1 MKKINKNIL
10 WSTIFF
16 EQLAKLGV
24 KHVCISP
31 GSRSTPLTLA
41 AVYNKKLT
49 CLKIIDERSSAFFA
63 SGIARTTGKPV
74 VLICTSGTAT
84 VEYYPAIIEAYQ
96 QRIPLIVCTA
106 DRPPELVN
114 RGANQMINQ
123 KNLYANHIRFFADA
137 GLPETSRKKLES
149 IKRIAVQS
157 FEISAL
163 TNKGPVHI
171 NFPFEKPFEP
181 ESYTD
186 NIPLNLELKYESLEK
201 LNENIKSVS
210 KDSETLIKLIAKA
223 ERGLIIV
230 GPDEYNVK
238 FPRLINTVSSK
249 TCFPIFADGA
259 SQLRFGTSSKK
270 NVIANYDALLRSEY
284 FLKDFN
290 PDIILHFGRT
300 ITSKGLEQFLEKSS
314 APKYLINEFGDW
326 FDPTGSAKNALA
338 TKPFL
343 FCQKLLEAE
352 SLIKLTTEKKRWL
365 KFLTTA
371 NSTAEKIKNKIFAA
385 SVFPNEPK
393 TINTLLEILPQ
404 KANVMLSNS
413 LPVRDFDFFASN
425 LNKNITVF
433 HNRGAS
439 GIDGIL
445 STALGIAHCS
455 KTPTVLLTGDLAFYY
470 DLTSLLTAKQY
481 NIPLIIILVNNNG
494 GGIFQFLPIAKYEN
508 VFEQFFT
515 MPHSLSFKNFVKE
528 FGGNYSLIKKQIDFE
543 IQMNKSLSVKNFS
556 VLEIKTDAKTSLQLR
571 KKYWEAV
578 SDFYRNKKAAK

>member
-63 SGIARTTGKPV
+63 SGIARTTGTPV

-84 VEYYPAIIEAYQ
+84 AEYYPAIIEAYQ

-114 RGANQMINQ
+114 KGANQMINQ

-137 GLPETSRKKLES
+137 GLPGTSREKLELIKKL
-149 IKRIAVQS
+149 AVQS

-181 ESYTD
+181 ESFTD
-186 NIPLNLELKYESLEK
+186 SIPLNLVLKYETREELK
-201 LNENIKSVS
+201 GNIKSVS

-223 ERGLIIV
+223 KKGLIIV
-230 GPDEYNVK
+230 GPGEYNAK
-238 FPRLINTVSSK
+238 FPSLINAVSSK
-249 TCFPIFADGA
+249 TGFPIFADGA
-259 SQLRFGTSSKK
+259 SQLRFGTTSKK

-284 FLKDFN
+284 FIKDFN
-290 PDIILHFGRT
+290 PDLILHFGRT

-326 FDPTGSAKNALA
+326 FDPTRSAKNALA
-338 TKPFL
+338 MKPYL
-343 FCQKLLEAE
+343 FCQKLFEVE
-352 SLIKLTTEKKRWL
+352 SFSKITTEKKQWL
-365 KFLTTA
+365 KFVTTA
-371 NSTAEKIKNKIFAA
+371 NSTAEKIKNITFAA
-385 SVFPNEPK
+385 SLFPNEPK
-393 TINTLLEILPQ
+393 TINTLLENLPQ
-404 KANVMLSNS
+404 KTNVMLSNS

-425 LNKNITVF
+425 LNKKITVF

-445 STALGIAHCS
+445 STALGIAYCS

-508 VFEQFFT
+508 VFEQYFT

-528 FGGNYSLIKKQIDFE
+528 FGGDYSLIKKQSDFVK
-543 IQMNKSLSVKNFS
+543 QMNKSLTTKNFS
-556 VLEIKTDAKTSLQLR
+556 VLEIKTDAKTSLELR
-571 KKYWEAV
+571 KKYWGAV
-578 SDFYRNKKAAK
+578 SDFFQFKSRL

>member
-84 VEYYPAIIEAYQ
+84 AEYYPAIIEAYQ

-114 RGANQMINQ
+114 KGANQMINQ

-186 NIPLNLELKYESLEK
+186 NIPLNLELKYATREE
-201 LNENIKSVS
+201 LNGNIKSVS

-230 GPDEYNVK
+230 GPDEYNKK
-238 FPRLINTVSSK
+238 FPRLINAVSNK
-249 TCFPIFADGA
+249 TGFPIFADGA

-284 FLKDFN
+284 FLKDFH

-300 ITSKGLEQFLEKSS
+300 ITSKGLEQFLENNY

-326 FDPTGSAKNALA
+326 FDPTGSAKNSLA
-338 TKPFL
+338 MKPFL

-371 NSTAEKIKNKIFAA
+371 NSTSEKIKSNIFAA

-393 TINTLLEILPQ
+393 TINSLLKNLPL

-425 LNKNITVF
+425 LNKKITVF

-445 STALGIAHCS
+445 STALGIAYCS

-528 FGGNYSLIKKQIDFE
+528 FGGNYSLIKKQIVFE
-543 IQMNKSLSVKNFS
+543 KQMNKSLSAKNFS

-578 SDFYRNKKAAK
+578 SNFYKNKKAAK

>member
-63 SGIARTTGKPV
+63 SGIARTTGAPV
-74 VLICTSGTAT
+74 ALICTSGTAT
-84 VEYYPAIIEAYQ
+84 AEYYPAIIEAYQ
-96 QRIPLIVCTA
+96 QRIPLIICTA
-106 DRPPELVN
+106 DRPLELVN
-114 RGANQMINQ
+114 KGANQTINQ

-137 GLPETSRKKLES
+137 GLPEVSKNKLES
-149 IKRIAVQS
+149 IRKLAVQS
-157 FEISAL
+157 FEISSL
-163 TNKGPVHI
+163 TNQGPVHI

-186 NIPLNLELKYESLEK
+186 SIPLKLELNYTTNGELKRITRPL
-201 LNENIKSVS
+201 S
-210 KDSETLIKLIAKA
+210 KDVNQLMKHITKAK
-223 ERGLIIV
+223 RGLIIV
-230 GPDEYNVK
+230 GPDQYDAK
-238 FPRLINTVSSK
+238 FPRLLNEVSSK
-249 TCFPIFADGA
+249 TGFPIFADGA
-259 SQLRFGTSSKK
+259 SQLRFGKSAKN

-284 FLKDFN
+284 FLRDFH
-290 PDIILHFGRT
+290 PDLILHFGRT
-300 ITSKGLEQFLEKSS
+300 ITSKGLEQFLEKTS

-338 TKPFL
+338 IKPFL
-343 FCQKLLEAE
+343 FCQQLLESE
-352 SLIKLTTEKKRWL
+352 TLSKLSVEKKQWR
-365 KFLTTA
+365 KFL
-371 NSTAEKIKNKIFAA
+371 STSDVHAEKIKKNTLQIPF
-385 SVFPNEPK
+385 FPNEPSI
-393 TINTLLEILPQ
+393 INLLLKYLPG

-425 LNKNITVF
+425 LNKEITVY

-439 GIDGIL
+439 GIDGII
-445 STALGIAHCS
+445 STALGIAYS
-455 KTPTVLLTGDLAFYY
+455 SNNPTVLLTGDIAFYY

-481 NIPLIIILVNNNG
+481 KIPLIIILVNNDG

-515 MPHSLSFKNFVKE
+515 MPHALSFKAFVKE
-528 FGGNYSLIKKQIDFE
+528 FGGNYSLVKKQSDFKK
-543 IQMNKSLSVKNFS
+543 QMNKSLTATNFS
-556 VLEIKTDAKTSLQLR
+556 LLEIKTNAKTSLALR
-571 KKYWEAV
+571 RKYWEAV
-578 SDFYRNKKAAK
+578 SDSFKNKKAAK